1 MNNQA
6 PRSVV
11 GEPHVA
17 NLLLLL
23 LERGE
28 IQARD
33 LMLVN
38 RNYAKIIQVAREL
51 ERQGLVDIHEER
63 SPRLTYIFALTKSG
77 KKVAEK
83 LIEIQELVHEE

>member
-1 MNNQA
+1 MNNES
-6 PRSVV
+6 PRSILA
-11 GEPHVA
+11 EPHVA

-23 LERGE
+23 LDRKQ

-38 RNYAKIIQVAREL
+38 RNYAKIIQVARGL
-51 ERQGLVDIHEER
+51 EVQGLIEIEEMR
-63 SPRLTYIFALTKSG
+63 SPRLTYIFRLTPKG

-83 LIEIQELVHEE
+83 LKEIEEIIG